1 MKKRKKKMLKNLKRE
16 NAVLRE
22 ENQLLKTAVLQAEN
36 ASKTKSVFLS
46 HMSHDIRTP
55 LNGIIGMT
63 GIAVKNFEDKE
74 RVFDCLKKIDS
85 SSKHLMSL
93 INDILDMSR
102 IESGKIVINHEMMEM
117 QEVVDHCVS
126 IAQSLLSERKVDF
139 VRGFGV
145 FKHPVLVGDELHL
158 RQILINILGNA
169 IKFTPD
175 GGKIFFQVREISA
188 ECGKA
193 VYHFEI
199 EDTGIGMKPDFMGR
213 IWDSFTQE
221 NSGNCSREKG
231 TGLGM
236 AITKK
241 LVDLMGGTIK
251 VDSEL
256 GVGSKFVVEMTFD
269 IGIGEKRNVETT
281 EEPEVGLDGMK
292 ILLVEDIEMNME
304 IAKIMLEDAGIDV
317 SIAENGQKAVNIF
330 NNSPADDFAA
340 ILMDVRMPVMDG
352 LAATKTIRA
361 LPRMDA
367 ATVPIIAMTADAYDE
382 DVRKTKEAGMNA
394 HLTKPIDQEE
404 LLQTLKNFYVKRK
417 HTT

>member
-85 SSKHLMSL
+85 SSKHLVSL

-199 EDTGIGMKPDFMGR
+199 EDTGIGMKPDFMER

-352 LAATKTIRA
+352 LAATNTIRA